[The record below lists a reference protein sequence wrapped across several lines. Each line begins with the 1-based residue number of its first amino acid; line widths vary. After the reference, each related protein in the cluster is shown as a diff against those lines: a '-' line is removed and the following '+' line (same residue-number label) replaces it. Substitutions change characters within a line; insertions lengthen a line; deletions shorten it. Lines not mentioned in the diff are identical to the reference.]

1 MKKEILT
8 GSQSYYYI
16 RDHKDGMI
24 TCSRWWKGKYAE
36 YYVKLNKDSDVLFD
50 IYCTRTKST
59 VRATLEISLLSMLSN
74 DWLVYTPPVLD
85 LYEARYLRSVIT
97 PFKEAVKAIVKCEQ
111 ISNNGKVEFIKLI
124 YTNGISA
131 SLPFFKAG
139 TLYRAMEVNKEYTI
153 ERLDL

>member
-8 GSQSYYYI
+8 GSQSYHYI

-36 YYVKLNKDSDVLFD
+36 YYVKLNKDNDLLFD
-50 IYCTRTKST
+50 VYRTVTKSE
-59 VRATLEISLLSMLSN
+59 VRATLEISLLTMLSN
-74 DWLVYTPPVLD
+74 DWVVYTPPVLD

-97 PFKEAVKAIVKCEQ
+97 PFKDAVKAIAKCER
-111 ISNNGKVEFIKLI
+111 IDNEGKVEFIKII
-124 YTNGISA
+124 YTNGDFTV
-131 SLPFFKAG
+131 LPPFKVG
-139 TLYRAMEVNKEYTI
+139 TLYKAMEINKEYTV